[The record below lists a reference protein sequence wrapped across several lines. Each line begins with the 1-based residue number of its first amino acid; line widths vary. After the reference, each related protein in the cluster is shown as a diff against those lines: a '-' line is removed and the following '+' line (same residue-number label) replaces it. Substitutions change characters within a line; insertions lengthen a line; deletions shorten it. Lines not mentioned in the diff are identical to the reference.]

1 MKRASRRLIAY
12 YRVSTQKQGRQRAGP
27 GGAGGGVAAN
37 ALANVLERLPALLNE
52 RRRPT
57 VPGRIAGRAE
67 SNDRQTRARSGR
79 GGPGKTRPVVRPSP
93 TVSPGSEVPGPRV
106 VRGPRRDVPGD
117 ESDHR
122 GLAILAR
129 LHRMNGEAQRSRGG
143 EVE

>member
-12 YRVSTQKQGRQRAGP
+12 YRVSTQKQGASGL
-27 GGAGGGVAAN
+27 GLEGKAAAVAAN

-57 VPGRIAGRAE
+57 VPGRIAGRAQ

-79 GGPGKTRPVVRPSP
+79 GGLGKTRPVVRRPSP
-93 TVSPGSEVPGPRV
+93 TVSLGSEVPGPRV

-122 GLAILAR
+122 
-129 LHRMNGEAQRSRGG
+129 
-143 EVE
+143 